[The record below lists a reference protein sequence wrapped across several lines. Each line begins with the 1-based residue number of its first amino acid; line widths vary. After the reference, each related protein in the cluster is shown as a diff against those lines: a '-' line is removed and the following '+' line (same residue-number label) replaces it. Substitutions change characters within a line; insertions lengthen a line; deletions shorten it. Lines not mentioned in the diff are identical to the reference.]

1 MDLYDVSTSIFQNEV
16 ALMED
21 WVPDQLPE
29 RESELKDIAFAFKPP
44 LRGNGSMHNLFVYGK
59 SGQGKT
65 AGVEVALQQL
75 GEKFEEI
82 GKDLTIINV
91 SLKDVNT
98 EFQAVGEI
106 LTKIEPETN
115 SRPKGVSLGDLNR
128 RMFDR
133 LDEIGGHIVIVL
145 DEIDNLGTDDDLLYQ
160 IPRAR
165 SNGNLE
171 EAYVAVVG
179 ISNNLRFRENLSAKV
194 KDTLCDIEVSF
205 DPYDA
210 NDLRSILKRREEIA
224 FHEDV
229 VDGEVIRLSAAW
241 AANDEGSAR
250 QAIKYLHRA
259 GEIASDQ
266 GEDDVVVDHLH
277 DARDRI
283 EKEQV
288 ISSITGLTS
297 QDQATLLALASL
309 ESKGETPVRTKYAY
323 AEYKKIAES
332 VGMNVLTNRSIRDKL
347 RNLDTYSLVIANEK
361 SGGIEGGKYLECDL
375 NIDLDD
381 LLTAFNE
388 TNRFDGVIDTI
399 QSGHHQ
405 STL

>member
-1 MDLYDVSTSIFQNEV
+1 MKLTMCRSCREFVQAFPD
-16 ALMED
+16 ED
-21 WVPDQLPE
+21 SLGPA
-29 RESELKDIAFAFKPP
+29 KDECPKC
-44 LRGNGSMHNLFVYGK
+44 
-59 SGQGKT
+59 
-65 AGVEVALQQL
+65 
-75 GEKFEEI
+75 EE
-82 GKDLTIINV
+82 
-91 SLKDVNT
+91 T
-98 EFQAVGEI
+98 EF
-106 LTKIEPETN
+106 
-115 SRPKGVSLGDLNR
+115 KGSV
-128 RMFDR
+128 
-133 LDEIGGHIVIVL
+133 E
-145 DEIDNLGTDDDLLYQ
+145 
-160 IPRAR
+160 
-165 SNGNLE
+165 
-171 EAYVAVVG
+171 
-179 ISNNLRFRENLSAKV
+179 
-194 KDTLCDIEVSF
+194 
-205 DPYDA
+205 
-210 NDLRSILKRREEIA
+210 ILKRREEIA

-309 ESKGETPVRTKYAY
+309 ESKGETQVRTKYAY

-332 VGMNVLTNRSIRDKL
+332 VGMNALTNRSIRDKL

-381 LLTAFNE
+381 LLTAFSE

-399 QSGHHQ
+399 RSGRH
-405 STL
+405 